1 MLNNLHKFQRKIPLK
16 TISVCTETIEILNRS
31 QILLNLNFLLIILS
45 EKLMVNFYVNKLL

>member
-45 EKLMVNFYVNKLL
+45 EKLMVNFYVNK